1 MIVVLQLDDRLY
13 GLDGLNI
20 HGSIGSVNANSVP
33 TSFKLSCISCRLLA
47 VLAFWVASE
56 AYLIKLFH
64 L

>member
-20 HGSIGSVNANSVP
+20 HGSIGSVNANTVP
-33 TSFKLSCISCRLLA
+33 TSFKRPCISCRLLA
-47 VLAFWVASE
+47 VLAIWVASE